1 MQTKLS
7 QASGKEPDLKRS
19 LIPSGAIALA
29 VHVGALLAL
38 HAVKPRAFPPAQTE
52 RVVPQDSMVDAV
64 EIEPLRSAPET
75 IPSRSPVAEPGS
87 RGATPHPRGAKL
99 ASQRA
104 PAEAGPAEGPPSAR
118 PSELPAQPQGP
129 AMDDAWSFNPSTA
142 AELTSPGAI
151 ARAVR
156 RGGDGAPGGEGGSE
170 IEPTGV
176 SKTGGLVEGLD
187 ARDVALGL
195 GRGGGAV
202 VSALELAARND
213 PSFVEGTATFDVGID
228 TSGHVSVALL
238 NASNAAGAWTHVGEA
253 IRGSLDPKV
262 IRIPPGAR
270 AWHVVATVEA
280 KVQYP
285 NGADPKTMG
294 TRFIAKPPR
303 IIENKHRATIGDPP
317 IIIEGPVLALEHTG
331 KVCGIRLELGTT
343 PISGYCDPTNI
354 GMNALRVVRG
364 HVVSEGRL

>member
-1 MQTKLS
+1 
-7 QASGKEPDLKRS
+7 
-19 LIPSGAIALA
+19 
-29 VHVGALLAL
+29 VGALLAL
-38 HAVKPRAFPPAQTE
+38 HAVEPRGFHAARLE
-52 RVVPQDSMVDAV
+52 
-64 EIEPLRSAPET
+64 
-75 IPSRSPVAEPGS
+75 PVAPRESLPDAIEVEALPEALSPSQPPSTVAETGS
-87 RGATPHPRGAKL
+87 REATRAPVGAKL
-99 ASQRA
+99 AARRA
-104 PAEAGPAEGPPSAR
+104 PSEAGPVEGPSSAP

-129 AMDDAWSFNPSTA
+129 ASDDGWSFNPSTA
-142 AELTSPGAI
+142 PELTGPNAI

-156 RGGDGAPGGEGGSE
+156 RGAEGGQGGENGSDAA
-170 IEPTGV
+170 PTGV

-187 ARDVALGL
+187 ARDAALGM

-213 PSFVEGTATFDVGID
+213 PIFIEGTATFDVGID
-228 TSGHVSVALL
+228 TSGHVTVALL
-238 NASNAAGAWTHVGEA
+238 NASTAAGAWTHVGEA
-253 IRGSLDPKV
+253 MRGSLDAKV
-262 IRIPPGAR
+262 IRIPPGAPG
-270 AWHVVATVEA
+270 WHVVATVEA

-285 NGADPKTMG
+285 NGADPKKMG
-294 TRFIAKPPR
+294 TRIIAKPPR
-303 IIENKHRATIGDPP
+303 VIENKHRATIGDPP